1 MEVIENEFLV
11 TSGWLAE
18 RKIFADWLR
27 IFEIEFKNGFK
38 SSDLFAFCKKNNM
51 VIFASRLALAL
62 PFNKTDLV
70 LDRIDKPLCHN
81 GNVIIKGD
89 IELTSSITA
98 QGTLT
103 VEGNLIAR
111 GYIPID
117 VNKLVTKNLELYNWV
132 NVKGDIQATNI
143 EIHDRA
149 GVDGNIDVNTII
161 TDGESLIYGNI
172 KAKDANFI
180 NGRIWGNIFTDKL
193 RYSNFICGDVSTIEI
208 EEIYGGKIDGKIS
221 LRSSLSSNNNPQ

>member
-1 MEVIENEFLV
+1 MDTKNGNFFV

-27 IFEIEFKNGFK
+27 IFEIEFKNGVK

-132 NVKGDIQATNI
+132 NVKGDIQATNTRI
-143 EIHDRA
+143 CDRA
-149 GVDGNIDVNTII
+149 GVDGSIDVNTII
-161 TDGESLIYGNI
+161 TQGESLIYGNV

-180 NGRIWGNIFTDKL
+180 SGRIWGNIFTENL
-193 RYSNFICGDVSTIEI
+193 RYSNYIWGDVSTREI
-208 EEIYGGKIDGKIS
+208 EEVYGGKINGK
-221 LRSSLSSNNNPQ
+221 LTMRRG